1 MLIEG
6 IFLIVSMLIIWFNT
20 DAFLEYARLLRL
32 PGVKV
37 KEYYLAKDRDCTL
50 SYHTFLLLKY
60 NNFFT
65 RLITCP
71 ICTSAWLSF
80 TVGIC
85 TDMGFTN
92 YPILFICSLYLYELY
107 NKLTGYENK

>member
-1 MLIEG
+1 MIFEG
-6 IFLIVSMLIIWFNT
+6 IFLIVSILIIWFNT
-20 DAFLEYARLLRL
+20 DAFLEYARLLHL

-37 KEYYLAKDRDCTL
+37 KEYLVAKDRDCTL
-50 SYHTFLLLKY
+50 SYHTFLLLNY

-71 ICTSAWLSF
+71 VCTSAWL
-80 TVGIC
+80 TLIVGIFI
-85 TDMGFTN
+85 DLALID
-92 YPILFICSLYLYELY
+92 YPILFICSLYFYEVY